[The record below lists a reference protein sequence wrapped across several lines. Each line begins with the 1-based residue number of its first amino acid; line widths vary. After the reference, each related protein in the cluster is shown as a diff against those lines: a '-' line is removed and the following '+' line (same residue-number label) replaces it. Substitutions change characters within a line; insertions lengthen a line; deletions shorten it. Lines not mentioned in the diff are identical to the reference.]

1 MTADGGNTES
11 ATISVAERIAA
22 LQKGKGGSSTSTY
35 KPSTAYKPPTAVRLP
50 TTTMPKNNNTLADR
64 KSAVQNT
71 VEEPKSNSIA
81 AKTKA
86 SPPIHNTTNDDGRDG
101 RTTDAV
107 EGGDD
112 VVSSVKTKSSST
124 FTNSDR
130 PRIDPPPNEPQHSTK
145 TDPPSD
151 LSILTDSDAE
161 VSVTAPKPKRQ
172 GPILK
177 DATNRVRNELKAEQ
191 SANLQPKI
199 SHKLNQK
206 AFNAV
211 ISMKRKEK
219 GNAQAD
225 EDIKSPTGMS
235 DSDSSMTLPTSN
247 GKVMALDPAFDTRQQ
262 SSNDFSFDSLL
273 SGTAFGGFACRF
285 PEPSC
290 QSISVGAETDATL
303 GTIIQIDEM
312 GFPSSSTA
320 SSEVALQNTNESQ
333 RSTEKD
339 PPSSQALLTDLE
351 ISGFASADVSRES
364 ILDDTVGESVE
375 VSFWSGM
382 RDIFPDD
389 SGSYGDIDIDDTD
402 ENFNL
407 NGCFGFDEI
416 MSALSLFVM
425 ETSMLMTIVME
436 TAI

>member
-101 RTTDAV
+101 KTTDEM

-290 QSISVGAETDATL
+290 QSISVGAKTDA
-303 GTIIQIDEM
+303 
-312 GFPSSSTA
+312 
-320 SSEVALQNTNESQ
+320 
-333 RSTEKD
+333 
-339 PPSSQALLTDLE
+339 LTDLE

-382 RDIFPDD
+382 DDIFTDD
-389 SGSYGDIDIDDTD
+389 SYGDFDTED
-402 ENFNL
+402 SSIGNCNL
-407 NGCFGFDEI
+407 NGCFDFDEI
-416 MSALSLFVM
+416 MSAMKSIEYGLFHFDPNVFVLDNLLPNAG
-425 ETSMLMTIVME
+425 SSRVP
-436 TAI
+436 AYFS